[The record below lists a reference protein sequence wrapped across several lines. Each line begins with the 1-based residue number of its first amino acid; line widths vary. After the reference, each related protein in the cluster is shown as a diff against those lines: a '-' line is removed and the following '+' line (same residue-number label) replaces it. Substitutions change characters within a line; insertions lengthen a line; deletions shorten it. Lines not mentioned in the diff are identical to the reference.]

1 MVGADGKVTA
11 LAAGTAT
18 ITVSVAAVEGAF
30 TAASKTVPVTVT
42 SGGGTSGEG
51 NGTKDAPYTV
61 AQAVAVT
68 NALDPKGETASKVYV
83 KGIIS
88 EITEVNTGEYGN
100 ATYFISDNGSKT
112 GQLQVFR
119 GYYLGNAKF
128 TAADQIKVNDE
139 VIVYGKLKNY
149 QNSDNSLTPE
159 ITGSEIYSLNGETAS
174 SGGSGG
180 GQGTGGEDLG
190 DANATLTNA
199 EIKTATVDASMT
211 DDSTHYGDASI
222 TSSSGTWT
230 GNFGR
235 NKNGLKYLQ
244 LRNKNGAFITSPT
257 FSSAISKVAV
267 TLTSEDVQLS
277 DRTLHAVPP
286 ATTLPNGKDSSGKD
300 ITYSATEWA
309 NEYGCVRT
317 GSEKGATVVIDFAEG
332 SNVKQFMLIVEGGAT
347 YIDHIDVY
355 Y

>member
-1 MVGADGKVTA
+1 MTA

-42 SGGGTSGEG
+42 AGGGSTQEG
-51 NGTKDAPYTV
+51 DGTKDAPYTV
-61 AQAVAVT
+61 AQALAVT
-68 NALDPKGETASKVYV
+68 NALEPKAETASKVYI

-100 ATYFISDNGSKT
+100 ATYYISDDGSKT
-112 GQLQVFR
+112 GQFQVFR
-119 GYYLGNAKF
+119 GYYLGNVKF

-139 VIVYGKLKNY
+139 VVVYGKLKNY
-149 QNSDNSLTPE
+149 QNSDSSLTPE
-159 ITGSEIYSLNGETAS
+159 ITSSEIYSLNGETAS

-199 EIKTATVDASMT
+199 EIRAATVE
-211 DDSTHYGDASI
+211 ASI
-222 TSSSGTWT
+222 TSENPSYRDATITSTSGTWT
-230 GNFGR
+230 GNIA
-235 NKNGLKYLQ
+235 KHKDGLKYLQ
-244 LRNKNGAFITSPT
+244 LRNKKGAYVTSPLFT
-257 FSSAISKVAV
+257 SAISKVAV
-267 TLTSEDVQLS
+267 TLTSEDEQLA

-286 ATTLPNGKDSSGKD
+286 TTTLPTGQSNGKD
-300 ITYSATEWA
+300 IVYSATEWA